1 MGAAASNAPSATTS
15 LRGRVLLVDD
25 DDALVRSFARALT
38 RDGYDV
44 DIAHTGEDALQA
56 FDGGGYHVV
65 VSDSALPGMTGIE
78 GIDRVH
84 AVDEDMPIV
93 LVTGMPTIET
103 AIQAM
108 DHGAMRYLLKPV
120 DLDELRSVVAAA
132 VRRRRAL
139 SLQRSAV
146 EALETLKAEQDDHE
160 GLRRSFDSALD
171 RLWMAYQPIV
181 RLSDQRVAGYEALV
195 RSREPALP
203 HPGALFD
210 AAERLS
216 ATRELGRVIRR
227 VTPAPYLSDQVPF
240 RLFFNLHVRDL
251 EDETLYDP
259 DAPLTRMAD
268 RVVLEITERAAL
280 DEVPDAAG
288 CVARLREMGFSI
300 AVDDLGAGYAGLNSF
315 AELEPDVVKL
325 DMTLVRDVET
335 SPTKQKVVR
344 SITSLCADMGM
355 EVVAEG
361 VETPQELDALQ
372 ALGCDLFQG
381 YYFARPAEPFA
392 EPRFG

>member
-1 MGAAASNAPSATTS
+1 M
-15 LRGRVLLVDD
+15 DD
-25 DDALVRSFARALT
+25 DDALLRTFARALT
-38 RDGYDV
+38 RDGYEVDV
-44 DIAHTGEDALQA
+44 AHTGEDAICS
-56 FDGGGYHVV
+56 FEDGGYHVV
-65 VSDSALPGMTGIE
+65 VSDIALPGMTGIE
-78 GIDRVH
+78 VIDRVH
-84 AVDEDMPIV
+84 AFDEDMPIV
-93 LVTGMPTIET
+93 LITGMPTIET

-146 EALETLKAEQDDHE
+146 EALESLKAEQDDHD
-160 GLRRSFDSALD
+160 GLRRSFDQALQK
-171 RLWMAYQPIV
+171 LWMAYQPIV
-181 RLSDQRVAGYEALV
+181 RYSDRSVTGYEALV

-210 AAERLS
+210 AAERLAS
-216 ATRELGRVIRR
+216 TGELGKVIRQL
-227 VTPAPYLSDQVPF
+227 TPTPF
-240 RLFFNLHVRDL
+240 FEADPSTRLFFNLHVRDL

-259 DAPLTRMAD
+259 EAPMARLAE

-280 DEVPDAAG
+280 DDVKDAHA
-288 CVARLREMGFSI
+288 CIARLREMGFSI

-325 DMTLVRDVET
+325 DMTLVRDVEK
-335 SPTKQKVVR
+335 SATKQKVVR
-344 SITSLCADMGM
+344 SITTLCADMGM

-361 VETPQELDALQ
+361 VETADELGALLG
-372 ALGCDLFQG
+372 LGCDLFQG
-381 YYFARPAEPFA
+381 FFFAKPSEPFVT
-392 EPRFG
+392 PTFG

>member
-1 MGAAASNAPSATTS
+1 MPN
-15 LRGRVLLVDD
+15 VL
-25 DDALVRSFARALT
+25 F
-38 RDGYDV
+38 
-44 DIAHTGEDALQA
+44 
-56 FDGGGYHVV
+56 
-65 VSDSALPGMTGIE
+65 
-78 GIDRVH
+78 
-84 AVDEDMPIV
+84 
-93 LVTGMPTIET
+93 TGMPTIES
-103 AIQAM
+103 ASLAM

-355 EVVAEG
+355 EGVAEG

>member
-1 MGAAASNAPSATTS
+1 MGAAASNAPSATMS

-25 DDALVRSFARALT
+25 DDALVRTFARALT
-38 RDGYDV
+38 REGYDV

-56 FDGGGYHVV
+56 FDEGGYHVV
-65 VSDSALPGMTGIE
+65 VSDIALPGMTGIE
-78 GIDRVH
+78 VIDRVH

-120 DLDELRSVVAAA
+120 DLDELRSVIAAA

-146 EALETLKAEQDDHE
+146 EALESLKAEQDDHE
-160 GLRRSFDSALD
+160 GLRKSFDSALD

-181 RLSDQRVAGYEALV
+181 RLSDQSITGYEALV

-210 AAERLS
+210 AAERLR

-227 VTPAPYLSDQVPF
+227 ATPTPFLEGDVPF

-251 EDETLYDP
+251 EDETLYDT
-259 DAPLTRMAD
+259 DAPLARMAD

-280 DEVPDAAG
+280 DEVHDAAG
-288 CVARLREMGFSI
+288 CVARLRDMGFSI

-344 SITSLCADMGM
+344 SITTLCADMGM

-361 VETPQELDALQ
+361 VETTEELEALRE
-372 ALGCDLFQG
+372 LGCDLFQG
-381 YYFARPAEPFA
+381 YFFARPAAPFA
-392 EPRFG
+392 TPRFG